1 MTFPLAQRIFGFI
14 ISDFLYLE
22 MNQFIRNNLE
32 INDSIYDWIFV
43 ILDICDYKMFWSR
56 KTSDIE

>member
-1 MTFPLAQRIFGFI
+1 MSFPLAQRIFGFI

-22 MNQFIRNNLE
+22 MNQFIRKQME

-43 ILDICDYKMFWSR
+43 ILNICNYKMSWSL
-56 KTSDIE
+56 KTSVIE